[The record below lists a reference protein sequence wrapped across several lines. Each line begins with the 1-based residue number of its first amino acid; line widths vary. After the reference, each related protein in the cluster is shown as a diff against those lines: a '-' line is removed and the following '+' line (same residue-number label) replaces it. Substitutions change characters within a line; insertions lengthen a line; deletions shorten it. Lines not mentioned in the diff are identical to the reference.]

1 MKMTRALIIFAVALV
16 AALGAAPDARAQT
29 QASARRALVIGMTLE
44 PPVLDPTINPAAAI
58 AEITQLNIYEGL
70 TRIDEQGRVLPGLA
84 ERWDVSAD
92 ARTYTF
98 HLRRGVKFSDG
109 TDFDSA
115 DVKFTFERNAREDS
129 TNGRKGYFTQMERI
143 ATPDA
148 GTVVVTLKEPSAL
161 FLFNMAENASVIVA
175 PESAPTNR
183 SKPIGTGPY
192 VLERW
197 LPGDSVVLV
206 KNPAYRSAAGVSI
219 ERVTFKFIGDA
230 AAQVAALLA
239 GDVDFFAN
247 LQAVEAVAQFR
258 RDARFQVLLGNTE
271 GETILAINN
280 KRGPL
285 ADVRVRRALSHAVDR
300 REIITGAM
308 AGMAQPI
315 GSHFAPHHPA
325 YVDLTGTYAPD
336 LDKARALL
344 REAGV
349 PNGFEVTLTLPPV
362 DYARRSG
369 QIIAAQLARIG
380 VRARIEEVE
389 WARWLDGVLDK
400 KNYDL
405 TIVSHVEP
413 MDIVIYGNP
422 NYYFQYDSPALRAI
436 LARANGAADVAEQ
449 NRAWGDAQRL
459 IATDAV
465 NVFLFE
471 LPKVAV
477 ARAGLKGLWTNAP
490 MFVNDVAAMRWE

>member
-1 MKMTRALIIFAVALV
+1 MKMTRALILFVLALV
-16 AALGAAPDARAQT
+16 ALGAAPDARAQV
-29 QASARRALVIGMTLE
+29 RRAVVIGMTLE

-84 ERWDVSAD
+84 ERWDVSLD

-115 DVKFTFERNAREDS
+115 DVKFTFERNVRDDS
-129 TNGRKGYFTQMERI
+129 TNPRKGYFTQMERI
-143 ATPDA
+143 TTPDA

-161 FLFNMAENASVIVA
+161 FLFNLAENASVIVA
-175 PESAPTNR
+175 PESAATNR
-183 SKPIGTGPY
+183 SKPIGTGPF
-192 VLERW
+192 VLDRW
-197 LPGDSVVLV
+197 APGDSVVLV
-206 KNPAYRSAAGVSI
+206 KNSAYRTAASVSI

-230 AAQVAALLA
+230 AAQVAALRA

-247 LQAVEAVAQFR
+247 LQAVEAVGQFQ

-300 REIITGAM
+300 REIIAGAM
-308 AGMAQPI
+308 SGMAQPI

-325 YVDLTGTYAPD
+325 YVDLTATYAPD

-349 PNGFEVTLTLPPV
+349 PNGFEVTLSLPPV

-369 QIIAAQLARIG
+369 QIIAAQLARVG

-389 WARWLDGVLDK
+389 WARWLDEVFAK
-400 KNYDL
+400 KNFDL
-405 TIVSHVEP
+405 TIISHVEP

-422 NYYFQYDSPALRAI
+422 NYYFQYDSSALRDI
-436 LARANGAADVAEQ
+436 LARANGAADVVEQ
-449 NRAWGDAQRL
+449 NRAWGEAQRL

-490 MFVNDVAAMRWE
+490 MFLNDVAAMRWE

>member
-1 MKMTRALIIFAVALV
+1 MQMTRALILFVLAVLVALPV
-16 AALGAAPDARAQT
+16 VREAQA
-29 QASARRALVIGMTLE
+29 QARRAVVIGMALE
-44 PPVLDPTINPAAAI
+44 PPVLDPTINAAAAI

-84 ERWDVSAD
+84 ERWEVSPD

-109 TDFDSA
+109 TDFDSG
-115 DVKFTFERNAREDS
+115 DVKFTFERNAREGS
-129 TNGRKGYFTQMERI
+129 TNSRRSYFTQMERI

-148 GTVVVTLKEPSAL
+148 TTVVVTLQEPSAL
-161 FLFNMAENASVIVA
+161 FLFNLAENASVIVA
-175 PESAPTNR
+175 PESAETNR
-183 SKPIGTGPY
+183 QRPVGTGPY

-197 LPGDSVVLV
+197 LPGDSVVLA
-206 KNPAYRSAAGVSI
+206 KNPAYRAAASVSI
-219 ERVTFKFIGDA
+219 ERVTFKFIGDG

-239 GDVDFFAN
+239 GDVDFFPN
-247 LQAVEAVAQFR
+247 LSAVEAVGQFQ
-258 RDARFQVLLGNTE
+258 RDARFQALIGSTE

-300 REIITGAM
+300 REVIVGAM
-308 AGMAQPI
+308 SGLAQPI

-336 LDKARALL
+336 LDRARALL
-344 REAGV
+344 RETGFA
-349 PNGFEVTLTLPPV
+349 NGFEVTLTLPPV

-369 QIIAAQLARIG
+369 QIVAAQLARVG

-389 WARWLDGVLDK
+389 WARWLDGVYTQ

-413 MDIVIYGNP
+413 MDVVIYGNP
-422 NYYFQYDSPALRAI
+422 NYYFQYDSPALRDI
-436 LARANGAADVAEQ
+436 LARANRATDEAEQ
-449 NRAWGDAQRL
+449 NRAWADAQRK
-459 IATDAV
+459 ITEDAV

-477 ARAGLKGLWTNAP
+477 ARAGLKGLWTNSP
-490 MFVNDVAAMRWE
+490 MFINDVAAMRWE

>member
-1 MKMTRALIIFAVALV
+1 MQMTRALILVAVALL
-16 AALGAAPDARAQT
+16 AALPVAREAHAQ
-29 QASARRALVIGMTLE
+29 ARRALTIGMALE
-44 PPVLDPTINPAAAI
+44 PPVLDPTINQAAAV
-58 AEITQLNIYEGL
+58 AEITQINIFEGL

-84 ERWDVSAD
+84 ERWEVSPD

-109 TDFDSA
+109 TDFDSG
-115 DVKFTFERNAREDS
+115 DVKFTFERNARDDS
-129 TNGRKGYFTQMERI
+129 TNGRKGYFTQIERI
-143 ATPDA
+143 ETPDA
-148 GTVVVTLKEPSAL
+148 ATVVLTLKAPSAL
-161 FLFNMAENASVIVA
+161 FLFNLAENASVIVA
-175 PESAPTNR
+175 PESAATNR
-183 SKPIGTGPY
+183 SKPVGTGPY
-192 VLERW
+192 MLERW
-197 LPGDSVVLV
+197 LPGNSVTLV
-206 KNPAYRSAAGVSI
+206 RNPAYRAAAGI
-219 ERVTFKFIGDA
+219 GIDRVTFRFIGDA

-247 LQAVEAVAQFR
+247 LAAVEAIGQFQ
-258 RDARFQVLLGNTE
+258 RDARFQVLIGTTE
-271 GETILAINN
+271 GETILAMNN

-285 ADVRVRRALSHAVDR
+285 ADVRVRRALSHAIDR
-300 REIITGAM
+300 RDIIAGAM
-308 AGMAQPI
+308 SGLAQPI

-325 YVDLTGTYAPD
+325 YVDLTGAYPPD

-349 PNGFEVTLTLPPV
+349 PNGFDVTLTLPPV
-362 DYARRSG
+362 PYALRSG
-369 QIIAAQLARIG
+369 QIVATQLARVG

-389 WARWLDGVLDK
+389 WARWLDAVLDK

-413 MDIVIYGNP
+413 MDIGIYGNP
-422 NYYFQYDSPALRAI
+422 DYYFQYDSPALRDI
-436 LARANGAADVAEQ
+436 LARANRTIDANEQ
-449 NRAWGDAQRL
+449 NRAWADAQRK
-459 IATDAV
+459 ISEDAV

-477 ARAGLKGLWTNAP
+477 ARAGLKGLWTNSP